1 MLIKNYKYNEL
12 EYAQLIYN
20 NGFQTNYIPTE
31 LRLLVLYYKEV
42 LKLKPKQRSE
52 QLYEFCEKHMPDY
65 KRAKYFKIINKALKQ
80 GSKKEQKL
88 VNIEK
93 INIFQSEL
101 DYINSLEIKYDFKKV
116 LFTFLVQMKLNK
128 FIYEY
133 KNEKPYT
140 SKYFKGGSIKYN
152 NIKKMANLNNNM
164 NINDDIIYFLNEFGL
179 VKTLHKGLIVL
190 NYLDN
195 CFETGDVVIEVKD
208 FENVG
213 WYLDFYNGLKG
224 MVLCKHCGQPF
235 KQTKQDISYCKKH
248 KQYYQP
254 IETKTIICQDCGKEI
269 LIDGIVKKQIRCSE
283 CQKKK
288 QLEWQ
293 RNSMKK
299 NRNQKV

>member
-152 NIKKMANLNNNM
+152 NIKKMANLNNSI
-164 NINDDIIYFLNEFGL
+164 NINDDIIYFLNDIGL

-195 CFETGDVVIEVKD
+195 CSETGDIAIDIKD

-224 MVLCKHCGQPF
+224 MVLCKYCGQPF
-235 KQTKQDISYCKKH
+235 KQTNHDISYCKKH
-248 KQYYQP
+248 KQYYIP
-254 IETKTIICQDCGKEI
+254 METKTIVCQDCGKEI
-269 LIDGIVKKQIRCSE
+269 SVDSLNTKTIRCEE
-283 CQKKK
+283 CQHKEDKRVK
-288 QLEWQ
+288 REYW
-293 RNSMKK
+293 RKTHSK
-299 NRNQKV
+299 N

>member
-1 MLIKNYKYNEL
+1 MITKNYKYNEL

-235 KQTKQDISYCKKH
+235 KQTNHDISYCKKH

-254 IETKTIICQDCGKEI
+254 IETKTIICQDCGKEVSVDS
-269 LIDGIVKKQIRCSE
+269 LNTKTIRCDE
-283 CQKKK
+283 CQRIFRNNYQKELMRKK
-288 QLEWQ
+288 
-293 RNSMKK
+293 RSC
-299 NRNQKV
+299 

>member
-1 MLIKNYKYNEL
+1 MKVKASVFLRKGGQHRIE
-12 EYAQLIYN
+12 
-20 NGFQTNYIPTE
+20 NGHPW
-31 LRLLVLYYKEV
+31 V
-42 LKLKPKQRSE
+42 
-52 QLYEFCEKHMPDY
+52 
-65 KRAKYFKIINKALKQ
+65 
-80 GSKKEQKL
+80 
-88 VNIEK
+88 
-93 INIFQSEL
+93 FQSEL
-101 DYINSLEIKYDFKKV
+101 DYINSLEIEYDFKKV

-133 KNEKPYT
+133 KNEKLYT

-224 MVLCKHCGQPF
+224 MVLCKYCGQPF
-235 KQTKQDISYCKKH
+235 KQTNHDISYCKKH
-248 KQYYQP
+248 KQYYIP
-254 IETKTIICQDCGKEI
+254 IETKTIICQDCEKE
-269 LIDGIVKKQIRCSE
+269 LIIDSKDNKTIRCE
-283 CQKKK
+283 QCQKLKDTELARLRK
-288 QLEWQ
+288 RKQ
-293 RNSMKK
+293 RNKI
-299 NRNQKV
+299 N